1 MNSATLPP
9 SIDPHR
15 VRDAGDLPGVV
26 VVFTAGAPSAAVHPV
41 PAAGLELGR
50 GEDGEGKINDGRV
63 SRRHARV
70 AFEAGNCTV
79 TDLGSQNGTFVDGR
93 LAVANASVPA
103 QRVIRVGDSLLV
115 PLADVRP
122 FKRWGVV
129 TVDGFVRGPAM
140 QALIEEAAR
149 TARTGSTLH
158 VRGETGAGKEGIAQ
172 AFHRGGTRAARP
184 LIAVNCAAI
193 PHAIAERLLFGA
205 RRGAYSGAD
214 ADAPGYLA
222 EADGGTLF
230 LDEIGEL
237 DLQVQAK
244 LLRALE
250 SHEVMA
256 VGASKPRKVDF
267 ALCSATNKD
276 LRAMVAA
283 GSLREDLYY
292 RIGRPAVTLPA
303 LRNRPEEIPALI
315 AQELARLSPAPTAHV
330 SLVEQCLLRP
340 WPGNVRELFSELSTA
355 AQAALVDGT
364 RVEARHLAAT
374 AGTLFGSAMPEGR
387 GSSPE
392 MRSSAMASAPAQPAQ
407 PVTPAFPAAPTAP
420 AVPPGPPGT
429 DEPRKRMLRDDPA
442 WRQRIE
448 DALRTHGGNVAATAR
463 SLGIH
468 RTQLRRLVERHGIAV
483 DGAPDSGEATDPG
496 AADPGEAGDSDE
508 DDVAT

>member
-1 MNSATLPP
+1 VNSATLPP

-26 VVFTAGAPSAAVHPV
+26 VVFTAGAPSAAVHLV

-50 GEDGEGKINDGRV
+50 GEDGEGKLNDGRV
-63 SRRHARV
+63 SRRHALV
-70 AFEAGNCTV
+70 AFEAGHCSV

-122 FKRWGVV
+122 FQRWGVV

-149 TARTGSTLH
+149 TAHTGSTLH

-172 AFHRGGTRAARP
+172 AFHKGGARAART
-184 LIAVNCAAI
+184 LIAVNCAEI

-214 ADAPGYLA
+214 ADAPGYLL

-250 SHEVMA
+250 SREVMA

-292 RIGRPAVTLPA
+292 RIGRPAVSLPA
-303 LRNRPEEIPALI
+303 LRNRPEELPALI
-315 AQELARLSPAPTAHV
+315 AQELARLSPPLTAHV

-340 WPGNVRELFSELSTA
+340 WPGNVRELFVELRTA

-364 RVEARHLAAT
+364 RVEARHLPAT
-374 AGTLFGSAMPEGR
+374 AGMLFGSAMPEGR

-392 MRSSAMASAPAQPAQ
+392 MRSSAVAPAPAQ
-407 PVTPAFPAAPTAP
+407 PVTPTFPAIPAAP

-463 SLGIH
+463 ALGIH
-468 RTQLRRLVERHGIAV
+468 RTQLRRLVERHGIEV
-483 DGAPDSGEATDPG
+483 DGAPDIGEATDPG
-496 AADPGEAGDSDE
+496 AADAGEAGDSDE